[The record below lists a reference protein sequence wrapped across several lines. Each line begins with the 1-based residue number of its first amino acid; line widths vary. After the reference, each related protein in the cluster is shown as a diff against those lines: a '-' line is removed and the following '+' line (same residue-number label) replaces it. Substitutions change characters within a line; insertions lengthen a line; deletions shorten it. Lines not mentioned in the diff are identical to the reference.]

1 MQILETRAYRG
12 PNLYA
17 LGPVVRLRVDLGE
30 LEAFPTMRLPGFN
43 EKLLEL
49 IPTLHEHSCSY
60 GEPGGF
66 VRRLQEEGTWLGH
79 VLEHVAIEL
88 QCLAGTP
95 VSYGKTRGDG
105 LPAGQYHVVF
115 SYAEESVGRAA
126 AELGLAVIRHLLP
139 AEREAHDPTPLEF
152 RGACEALVRLA
163 QRRAFGPSTGAL
175 VRAAEERDIPWMRLN
190 DRSLVQLGHGKFQRR
205 IQATITSETRH
216 TAVEIASD
224 KRLTNQILADLGLP
238 VPRQVRVYEA
248 EEAVA
253 EAEALGY
260 PVVVK
265 PLDGNH
271 GKGVGIGLRTAE
283 QVRTAFAQAA
293 YYSSTVIV
301 ETFQEG
307 SDYRILV
314 VHGKLVAVAQRVPG
328 HVVGDGVL
336 TLAELVERT
345 NQDPRRGVGHE
356 KVLTRLELDDQ
367 ALRLIAEAGLT
378 PQAVLAAGRVF
389 YLRSTGNLS
398 TGGTSIDKTDAVHYD
413 NRVMAE
419 RGVRAIGLDVGG
431 VDYISPDI
439 SRSYKEVGGA
449 IVEIN
454 AAPGFRMHT
463 APTEGTPRDVAGPV
477 IDMLF
482 PPGTPYRIPIAAITG
497 TNGKT
502 TTTRMVG
509 HILKLS
515 GHHVGM
521 ATSDGVYID
530 GVLTVKGD
538 MTGPWASHLVLRDPT
553 VDAAVLE
560 TARGGIVR
568 SGLGWRKCSV
578 GAVLNVASDHLGLGG
593 IESLDDLAR
602 VKQVIVEVARDHC
615 VLNADDPRVAAMARH
630 SPARP
635 IYVTMDP
642 RNERVAAHVRND
654 RGAAVSLE
662 EGLSGRMIVLYQNG
676 EQVPLLLARHVPA
689 TVEGH
694 AIHNIQN
701 AMFAA
706 AIAHGLGIGV
716 ENIRQGLRTFT
727 ADFFQTPGRLNFYN
741 EHPFRVLLDYAHNAH
756 GMQAMARLIR
766 SLAVTGRRIGV
777 ISAPGDRRDEDIL
790 DLAAAAATAFD
801 LVLLREDDNRRGRAT
816 GEVGEL
822 LRRGLLAAG
831 MPADRIAPEVL
842 DEEEAV
848 ERALAAARAGDL
860 LVIFGDNL
868 SRVWDQI
875 VGFRNRESQAAVA
888 PAGPLPAPA
897 PPPTAAPAAPA
908 APPATAP
915 SPAAATV
922 WPPPPFPEPWP
933 PPPPPP
939 EPWPPPPPLNGAA
952 AAGAAASDAFDD

>member
-1 MQILETRAYRG
+1 MNILETRVYRG

-17 LGPVVRLRVDLGE
+17 LGPVIRLRVDLGE
-30 LEAFPTMRLPGFN
+30 LEAFPTLKLPGFN
-43 EKLLEL
+43 ERLLEL
-49 IPTLHEHSCSY
+49 VPTLAEHSCSY

-66 VRRLQEEGTWLGH
+66 VRRLREDEGTWLGH

-95 VSYGKTRGDG
+95 VTYGKTRSHG
-105 LPAGQYHVVF
+105 LPSGQYYVIYSFV
-115 SYAEESVGRAA
+115 EEAVGKAAGELALSV
-126 AELGLAVIRHLLP
+126 LHHLLP
-139 AEREAHDPTPLEF
+139 PERAAHDASPLDF
-152 RGACEALVRLA
+152 RAELEALVRLA
-163 QRRAFGPSTGAL
+163 QRRAFGPSTAAL

-238 VPRQVRVYEA
+238 VPRQVRVWEADEAVEEA
-248 EEAVA
+248 EG
-253 EAEALGY
+253 LGY

-283 QVRTAFAQAA
+283 QVRAAFEQAV

-307 SDYRILV
+307 HDYRLLV
-314 VHGKLVAVAQRVPG
+314 VNGKLVAVSQRVPG
-328 HVVGDGVL
+328 HVVGDGRS
-336 TLAELVERT
+336 TLAELVERV
-345 NQDPRRGVGHE
+345 NEDPRRGVGHE

-378 PQAVLAAGRVF
+378 PETVLAAGQVF

-398 TGGTSIDKTDAVHYD
+398 TGGTSIDKTDVIHYD
-413 NRVMAE
+413 NRIMAE

-482 PPGTPYRIPIAAITG
+482 PSGTPYRIPIAAVTG

-509 HILKLS
+509 HMLKLS
-515 GHHVGM
+515 GHTVGM

-578 GAVLNVASDHLGLGG
+578 GAVLNVASDHLGMGG
-593 IESLDDLAR
+593 IDNLDDLAR

-615 VLNADDPRVAAMARH
+615 VLNADDPRVVRMARH

-642 RNERVAAHVRND
+642 RNERVAAHVRHD
-654 RGAAVSLE
+654 RGAAISLE

-676 EQVPLLLARHVPA
+676 EQVPLLLARQIPA
-689 TVEGH
+689 TVEGY
-694 AIHNIQN
+694 AVHNIQN

-706 AIAHGLGIGV
+706 AIGFGLGIGV

-741 EHPFRVLLDYAHNAH
+741 EHPFRVLLDYAHNSH
-756 GMQAMARLIR
+756 GMTAMARLVR
-766 SLAVTGRRIGV
+766 DLAVHGRRIGV
-777 ISAPGDRRDEDIL
+777 IAAPGDRRDEDIAE
-790 DLAAAAATAFD
+790 LAAAAAPAFD
-801 LVLLREDDNRRGRAT
+801 LVLIREDDNRRGRQP

-822 LRRGLLAAG
+822 LRRGLVAAG
-831 MPADRIAPEVL
+831 LPADRIAPEIY
-842 DEEEAV
+842 DEPLAV
-848 ERALAAARAGDL
+848 QRALETARAGDL
-860 LVIFGDNL
+860 VVIFGDNL
-868 SRVWDQI
+868 GRVWDQI
-875 VGFRNRESQAAVA
+875 VNFGQPRGGASAAA
-888 PAGPLPAPA
+888 SPAPVA
-897 PPPTAAPAAPA
+897 AIEPAAAAPAAVAA
-908 APPATAP
+908 APAGWVPPDRPRDESRGSSPSLLPVTPADLAED
-915 SPAAATV
+915 V
-922 WPPPPFPEPWP
+922 
-933 PPPPPP
+933 
-939 EPWPPPPPLNGAA
+939 
-952 AAGAAASDAFDD
+952 DD